1 MEKQEDPTTLILSKK
16 TDVLPPKNTLIFR
29 LLQVLPLKPEEKV
42 LEIGLM
48 NTEHLS
54 YLFEKAENISYSGT
68 YHTEAATNLTFSID
82 EADGNDIE
90 LIKTTDHQLDFEDNS
105 FDYCFTANTIYF
117 WPDPLKYLTESYR
130 VLKSGG
136 KMNLAF
142 VEKNFGAHLPWTQL
156 DFTFYEINEIKSLF
170 KQSGFTNIEVK
181 KLTETII
188 EQNGEEITKPFI
200 MVSGQKK

>member
-1 MEKQEDPTTLILSKK
+1 MEKQEDPTTLTLSKK
-16 TDVLPPKNTLIFR
+16 TDVLPPKNTLIFK

-48 NTEHLS
+48 NTEHLA

-68 YHTEAATNLTFSID
+68 YHTEAGTDSAFSID

-156 DFTFYEINEIKSLF
+156 DFTFYEINEVKSLF

>member
-1 MEKQEDPTTLILSKK
+1 MEKQEDPTTLTLSKK
-16 TDVLPPKNTLIFR
+16 TDVLPPKNTLIFK

-42 LEIGLM
+42 LEIGMM
-48 NTEHLS
+48 NTVHLS

-68 YHTEAATNLTFSID
+68 YHTEAATDSAFSID

-156 DFTFYEINEIKSLF
+156 DFTFYEINEVKSLF